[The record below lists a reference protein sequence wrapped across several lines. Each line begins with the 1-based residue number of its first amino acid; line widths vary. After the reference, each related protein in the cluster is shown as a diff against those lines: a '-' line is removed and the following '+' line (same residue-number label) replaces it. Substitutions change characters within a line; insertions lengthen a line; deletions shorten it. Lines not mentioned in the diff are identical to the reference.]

1 LRGWSK
7 DSKRGVFQAFN
18 LSILLLAMAAQAGGG
33 FVSCEVA
40 RLALVALPGTLLGAW
55 LGRKTYNRLGDNRFD
70 QVVLV
75 LLLLSGVS
83 IIITSILSD

>member
-1 LRGWSK
+1 MA
-7 DSKRGVFQAFN
+7 VQAV
-18 LSILLLAMAAQAGGG
+18 GG
-33 FVSCEVA
+33 FITFEVA